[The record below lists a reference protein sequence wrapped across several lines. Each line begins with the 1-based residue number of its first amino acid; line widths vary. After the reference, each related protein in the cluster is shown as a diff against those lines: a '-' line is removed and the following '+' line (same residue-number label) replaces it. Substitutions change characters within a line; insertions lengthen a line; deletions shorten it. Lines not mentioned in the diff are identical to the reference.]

1 MGDMADFTLESI
13 EWSIYNGYE
22 DDDGYEQPIN
32 TKTCKCCGRSGLHW
46 ALRKDKWRLHDD
58 RGLHMCSVNPLKE

>member
-22 DDDGYEQPIN
+22 DDDGYEQPTN

-46 ALRKDKWRLHDD
+46 AQEKISGDCMMIVDFICVASIL
-58 RGLHMCSVNPLKE
+58 